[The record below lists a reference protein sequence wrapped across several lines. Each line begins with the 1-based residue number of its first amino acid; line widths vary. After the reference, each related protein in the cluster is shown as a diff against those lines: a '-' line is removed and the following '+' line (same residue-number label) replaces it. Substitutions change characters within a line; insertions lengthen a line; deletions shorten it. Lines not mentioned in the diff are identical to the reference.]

1 MKAPRH
7 PAELHDLK
15 CNAVIRSQTCQRRV
29 CHCGYD
35 LSNQKRHGQRA
46 LQRRSGVLQYLRL
59 TLIAERL
66 ICLTSAYAVIDQR
79 ENYMT
84 YALEGVMV
92 LDLSRV
98 LAGPYCAMMLAD
110 MGADVLKI
118 EEPEGGDESRTWPP
132 FMAGEASGYLSMNR
146 NKRNLTLN
154 LKTPEA
160 QNILKKLVARADV
173 LIENF
178 RTGTMEAFGLGYDVL
193 QTINPRLIYCAV
205 SVFGRSGPYKD
216 KAGYEALMQ
225 AFSGVM
231 SITGEPDGP
240 PLRCGVSIM
249 DLGTG
254 MMAAYGV
261 MNALFH
267 RERTGIGQK
276 VEVSLFET
284 ALSLMS
290 YHAVGYLLAGNV
302 PQRQGSGH
310 PMIVPYQ
317 VFPTHDGEIFI
328 VGSNQRLWTRLCQA
342 LHREDLLQ
350 DPRFGSNAERVKHRH
365 ILVPILQT
373 ETQKYPTTQ
382 LNEMLDKGGIPCA
395 PVNTLDKVLTD
406 PQTLAREMVVDV
418 PHPLIPDLKL
428 LGIPIK
434 LSDTPGDV
442 RLAPPIK
449 GQHTE
454 NVLTDLGYSEADIR
468 TLRGRQVI

>member
-1 MKAPRH
+1 M
-7 PAELHDLK
+7 
-15 CNAVIRSQTCQRRV
+15 
-29 CHCGYD
+29 
-35 LSNQKRHGQRA
+35 
-46 LQRRSGVLQYLRL
+46 
-59 TLIAERL
+59 
-66 ICLTSAYAVIDQR
+66 AYS
-79 ENYMT
+79 
-84 YALEGVMV
+84 LEGVMV

-98 LAGPYCAMMLAD
+98 LAGPFCGMLLGD

-132 FMAGEASGYLSMNR
+132 FVAGEASGYLSMNR
-146 NKRNLTLN
+146 NKRNMTLN

-160 QNILKKLVARADV
+160 QDILKRLVARADV

-178 RTGTMEAFGLGYDVL
+178 RTGTMESFGLGSDVL
-193 QTINPRLIYCAV
+193 QAINPRLIYCAV

-240 PLRCGVSIM
+240 PLRCGVSFL

-261 MNALFH
+261 MTALFH

-284 ALSLMS
+284 ALSFMS
-290 YHAVGYLLAGNV
+290 YHAVGYLLNGNV

-317 VFPTHDGEIFI
+317 VFQTQDGEMFI

-342 LHREDLLQ
+342 LRREDLLQ
-350 DPRFGSNAERVKHRH
+350 DPHFASNMERVNHRH
-365 ILVPILQT
+365 LLVPVLQG
-373 ETQKYPTTQ
+373 ETQKYPTRV
-382 LNEMLDKGGIPCA
+382 LNELLDQVGVPCA
-395 PVNTLDKVLTD
+395 PVNTLDHVLTD
-406 PQTLAREMVVDV
+406 PQTLARDMVVDI
-418 PHPLIPDLKL
+418 PHPLIPELKL
-428 LGIPIK
+428 LGLAIK
-434 LSDTPGDV
+434 LSASAGDV
-442 RLAPPIK
+442 RLPPPLK

-454 NVLTDLGYSEADIR
+454 EVLNDLGYNKADIR
-468 TLRGRQVI
+468 TFRQRQAI

>member
-1 MKAPRH
+1 
-7 PAELHDLK
+7 
-15 CNAVIRSQTCQRRV
+15 
-29 CHCGYD
+29 
-35 LSNQKRHGQRA
+35 
-46 LQRRSGVLQYLRL
+46 
-59 TLIAERL
+59 
-66 ICLTSAYAVIDQR
+66 
-79 ENYMT
+79 MT
-84 YALEGVMV
+84 YALDGVKV

-98 LAGPYCAMMLAD
+98 LAGPFCGMLLGD

-146 NKRNLTLN
+146 NKRNMTLN
-154 LKTPEA
+154 LKTSEA
-160 QNILKKLVARADV
+160 QDILKKLVARADV

-178 RTGTMEAFGLGYDVL
+178 RTGTMESFRLGYDVL
-193 QTINPRLIYCAV
+193 QPINPRLIYCAV

-240 PLRCGVSIM
+240 ALRCGVSFL

-267 RERTGIGQK
+267 RERTGQGQK

-290 YHAVGYLLAGNV
+290 YHAVGYLLEGHV

-317 VFPTHDGEIFI
+317 VFQTQDGEIFI
-328 VGSNQRLWTRLCQA
+328 VGSNQRLWIRLCQM
-342 LHREDLLQ
+342 LGREDLLQ
-350 DPRFGSNAERVKHRH
+350 DPRFASNKERVKHRH
-365 ILVPILQT
+365 ILVPILQG
-373 ETQKYPTTQ
+373 ETQKFPTTV
-382 LNEMLDKGGIPCA
+382 LNELLDKASVPCA
-395 PVNTLDKVLTD
+395 PVNTLDNVLTD
-406 PQTLAREMVVDV
+406 PQTQAREMIVDI
-418 PHPLIPDLKL
+418 PHPLIPDLRL
-428 LGIPIK
+428 LGLPIK
-434 LSDTPGDV
+434 LSKTPGDV
-442 RLAPPIK
+442 RLPPPLK

-454 NVLTDLGYSEADIR
+454 EVLIGMGYSLADINAFR
-468 TLRGRQVI
+468 ARQVV

>member
-1 MKAPRH
+1 M
-7 PAELHDLK
+7 
-15 CNAVIRSQTCQRRV
+15 
-29 CHCGYD
+29 
-35 LSNQKRHGQRA
+35 
-46 LQRRSGVLQYLRL
+46 
-59 TLIAERL
+59 
-66 ICLTSAYAVIDQR
+66 AYS
-79 ENYMT
+79 
-84 YALEGVMV
+84 LEGVTV

-98 LAGPYCAMMLAD
+98 LAGPFCGMMLAD

-132 FMAGEASGYLSMNR
+132 FVAGEASGYLSMNR
-146 NKRNLTLN
+146 NKRNMTLN
-154 LKTPEA
+154 LKTSEA
-160 QNILKKLVARADV
+160 QDILKKLVARADV

-193 QTINPRLIYCAV
+193 QAINPRLIYCAV
-205 SVFGRSGPYKD
+205 SVFGRSGPYKH

-240 PLRCGVSIM
+240 PLRCGVSFL

-267 RERTGIGQK
+267 RERAGTGQK

-290 YHAVGYLLAGNV
+290 YHAVGYLLEGNV

-317 VFPTHDGEIFI
+317 VFRTQDGEMFI

-342 LHREDLLQ
+342 LRREDLLQ
-350 DPRFGSNAERVKHRH
+350 DPRFASNMERVKHRH
-365 ILVPILQT
+365 LLVPVLQG
-373 ETQKYPTTQ
+373 EIQKYPTRQ
-382 LNEMLDKGGIPCA
+382 LNEMLDEAGVPCA
-395 PVNTLDKVLTD
+395 PVNTLDNVLTD
-406 PQTLAREMVVDV
+406 PQTLVRDMVVDI

-428 LGIPIK
+428 LGLPVK
-434 LSDTPGDV
+434 LSASPGDV
-442 RLAPPIK
+442 RLPPPLK

-454 NVLTDLGYSEADIR
+454 EVLIDLGYSAADITAFR
-468 TLRGRQVI
+468 ERQVI

>member
-1 MKAPRH
+1 M
-7 PAELHDLK
+7 
-15 CNAVIRSQTCQRRV
+15 
-29 CHCGYD
+29 
-35 LSNQKRHGQRA
+35 
-46 LQRRSGVLQYLRL
+46 
-59 TLIAERL
+59 
-66 ICLTSAYAVIDQR
+66 AYS
-79 ENYMT
+79 
-84 YALEGVMV
+84 LEGVTV

-98 LAGPYCAMMLAD
+98 LAGPFCGMMLAD

-132 FMAGEASGYLSMNR
+132 FVAGEASGYLSMNR
-146 NKRNLTLN
+146 NKRNMTLN
-154 LKTPEA
+154 LKTSEA
-160 QNILKKLVARADV
+160 QDILKKLVARADV

-193 QTINPRLIYCAV
+193 QAINPRLIYCAV
-205 SVFGRSGPYKD
+205 SVFGRSGPYKH

-240 PLRCGVSIM
+240 PLRCGVSFL

-267 RERTGIGQK
+267 RERAGAGQK
-276 VEVSLFET
+276 VEASLFET

-290 YHAVGYLLAGNV
+290 YHAVGYLLEGNV

-317 VFPTHDGEIFI
+317 VFRTQDGEMFI

-342 LHREDLLQ
+342 LRREDLLQ
-350 DPRFGSNAERVKHRH
+350 DPRFASNMERVKHRH
-365 ILVPILQT
+365 LLVPVLQG
-373 ETQKYPTTQ
+373 EIQKYPTRE
-382 LNEMLDKGGIPCA
+382 LNEMLDEAGVPCA
-395 PVNTLDKVLTD
+395 PVNTLDNVLTD
-406 PQTLAREMVVDV
+406 PQTLVRDMIVDI

-428 LGIPIK
+428 LGLPVK
-434 LSDTPGDV
+434 LSASPGDV
-442 RLAPPIK
+442 RLPPPLK

-454 NVLTDLGYSEADIR
+454 EVLTDLGYSAADIR
-468 TLRGRQVI
+468 AFRERQVI

>member
-1 MKAPRH
+1 MASS
-7 PAELHDLK
+7 LD
-15 CNAVIRSQTCQRRV
+15 
-29 CHCGYD
+29 
-35 LSNQKRHGQRA
+35 
-46 LQRRSGVLQYLRL
+46 
-59 TLIAERL
+59 
-66 ICLTSAYAVIDQR
+66 
-79 ENYMT
+79 
-84 YALEGVMV
+84 GVMV

-132 FMAGEASGYLSMNR
+132 FAAGEASGYLSMNR

-160 QNILKKLVARADV
+160 QEILKKLVAQADI

-178 RTGTMEAFGLGYDVL
+178 RTGTMESFGLGYDVL
-193 QTINPRLIYCAV
+193 RTINPRLIYCGV

-240 PLRCGVSIM
+240 PLRCGISLM

-254 MMAAYGV
+254 IMAAYGV

-267 RERTGIGQK
+267 RERTGTGQK

-290 YHAVGYLLAGNV
+290 YHAVGYLLNGHV

-317 VFPTHDGEIFI
+317 VFPTQDGEIFI

-342 LHREDLLQ
+342 LCREDLLQ
-350 DPRFGSNAERVKHRH
+350 DPRFHSNAERVAHREV
-365 ILVPILQT
+365 LVPLLQA
-373 ETQKYPTTQ
+373 ETRKYHTAE
-382 LNEMLDKGGIPCA
+382 LHAMLDKADIPCA
-395 PVNTLDKVLTD
+395 PVNTLDQVLTD
-406 PQTLAREMVVDV
+406 PQTLAREMIVDV

-428 LGIPIK
+428 LGVPIK
-434 LSDTPGDV
+434 LSDTPGEV
-442 RLAPPIK
+442 RLPPPIK
-449 GQHTE
+449 SQHTGE
-454 NVLTDLGYSEADIR
+454 VLTDLGYSETAIKI
-468 TLRGRQVI
+468 LRERHVI

>member
-1 MKAPRH
+1 MASS
-7 PAELHDLK
+7 LD
-15 CNAVIRSQTCQRRV
+15 
-29 CHCGYD
+29 
-35 LSNQKRHGQRA
+35 
-46 LQRRSGVLQYLRL
+46 
-59 TLIAERL
+59 
-66 ICLTSAYAVIDQR
+66 
-79 ENYMT
+79 
-84 YALEGVMV
+84 GVMV

-132 FMAGEASGYLSMNR
+132 FAAGEASGYLSMNR

-160 QNILKKLVARADV
+160 QEILKKLVAQADV

-178 RTGTMEAFGLGYDVL
+178 RTGTMESFGLGYDVL
-193 QTINPRLIYCAV
+193 RTINPRLIYCGV

-240 PLRCGVSIM
+240 PLRCGVSLM

-267 RERTGIGQK
+267 RERTGTGQK

-290 YHAVGYLLAGNV
+290 YHAVGYLLNGHV

-317 VFPTHDGEIFI
+317 VFPTQDGEIFI

-342 LHREDLLQ
+342 LGRDDLLQ
-350 DPRFGSNAERVKHRH
+350 DPRFRSNAERVAHREV
-365 ILVPILQT
+365 LVPLLQV
-373 ETQKYPTTQ
+373 ETRKYRTAE
-382 LNEMLDKGGIPCA
+382 LHEMLDKADIPCA

-406 PQTLAREMVVDV
+406 PQTLAREMIVDV

-428 LGIPIK
+428 LGVPIK
-434 LSDTPGDV
+434 LSDTPGEV
-442 RLAPPIK
+442 RLPPPLK
-449 GQHTE
+449 SQHTE
-454 NVLTDLGYSEADIR
+454 EVLTDLGYSGADIK
-468 TLRGRQVI
+468 TLRERQVI

>member
-1 MKAPRH
+1 MTSDCATT
-7 PAELHDLK
+7 D
-15 CNAVIRSQTCQRRV
+15 RR
-29 CHCGYD
+29 
-35 LSNQKRHGQRA
+35 
-46 LQRRSGVLQYLRL
+46 
-59 TLIAERL
+59 E
-66 ICLTSAYAVIDQR
+66 IC
-79 ENYMT
+79 MT
-84 YALEGVMV
+84 YALDGVKV

-98 LAGPYCAMMLAD
+98 LAGPFCGMMLGD

-132 FMAGEASGYLSMNR
+132 FVAGEASGYLSMNR
-146 NKRNLTLN
+146 NKRNMTLN

-160 QNILKKLVARADV
+160 QHILKKLVARTDV

-178 RTGTMEAFGLGYDVL
+178 RTGTMESFGLGYDVL
-193 QTINPRLIYCAV
+193 QPINPRLIYCAV

-240 PLRCGVSIM
+240 PLRCGVSFL

-267 RERTGIGQK
+267 RERTGQGQK
-276 VEVSLFET
+276 LEVSLFET

-290 YHAVGYLLAGNV
+290 YHAVGYLLEGHV

-317 VFPTHDGEIFI
+317 VFQTQDGEIFI
-328 VGSNQRLWTRLCQA
+328 VGSNQRLWIRLCQA
-342 LHREDLLQ
+342 LSREDLLQ
-350 DPRFGSNAERVKHRH
+350 DPRFDSNKERVKHRH
-365 ILVPILQT
+365 VLVPILQG
-373 ETQKYPTTQ
+373 ETQKFPTAV
-382 LNEMLDKGGIPCA
+382 LNEMLDKAGVPCA
-395 PVNTLDKVLTD
+395 PVNALDNVLTD
-406 PQTLAREMVVDV
+406 PQTRAREMIVNI
-418 PHPLIPDLKL
+418 PHPLIPDLRL
-428 LGIPIK
+428 LGLPIK
-434 LSDTPGDV
+434 LSETPGDV
-442 RLAPPIK
+442 RMPPPLK

-454 NVLTDLGYSEADIR
+454 GVLIDLGYSTADINAFR
-468 TLRGRQVI
+468 ARQVI

>member
-1 MKAPRH
+1 M
-7 PAELHDLK
+7 
-15 CNAVIRSQTCQRRV
+15 
-29 CHCGYD
+29 Y
-35 LSNQKRHGQRA
+35 A
-46 LQRRSGVLQYLRL
+46 LQ
-59 TLIAERL
+59 
-66 ICLTSAYAVIDQR
+66 D
-79 ENYMT
+79 
-84 YALEGVMV
+84 VMV

-98 LAGPYCAMMLAD
+98 LAGPFCGMMLAD

-132 FMAGEASGYLSMNR
+132 FIAGEASGYLSMNR

-154 LKTPEA
+154 LKTPEG
-160 QNILKKLVARADV
+160 QDILKQLVARADV

-178 RTGTMEAFGLGYDVL
+178 RTGTMESFGLGYDVL
-193 QTINPRLIYCAV
+193 QAINPRLVYCAV

-231 SITGEPDGP
+231 SITGDPAGP
-240 PLRCGVSIM
+240 PLRCGVSFL
-249 DLGTG
+249 DLSTG

-267 RERTGIGQK
+267 RERTGMGQK

-290 YHAVGYLLAGNV
+290 YHAVGYLLNGHV

-317 VFPTHDGEIFI
+317 VFPTQDGEIFI
-328 VGSNQRLWTRLCQA
+328 VGSNQRLWMRLCEV
-342 LHREDLLQ
+342 LCLVDLQQ
-350 DPRFGSNAERVKHRH
+350 DQRFGSNAERVKHRD
-365 ILVPILQT
+365 ILIPLLQD
-373 ETQKYPTTQ
+373 ETRKYPTGV
-382 LNEMLDKGGIPCA
+382 LHEMLDKVGVPCA
-395 PVNTLDKVLTD
+395 PVNTLDHVLND
-406 PQTLAREMVVDV
+406 PQTLARDMIVDI

-428 LGIPIK
+428 LGLPIK

-442 RLAPPIK
+442 RLPPPFK

-454 NVLTDLGYSEADIR
+454 KVLNDLGYCEAEIE
-468 TLRGRQVI
+468 TLRARQVI

>member
-1 MKAPRH
+1 MASS
-7 PAELHDLK
+7 LD
-15 CNAVIRSQTCQRRV
+15 
-29 CHCGYD
+29 
-35 LSNQKRHGQRA
+35 
-46 LQRRSGVLQYLRL
+46 
-59 TLIAERL
+59 
-66 ICLTSAYAVIDQR
+66 
-79 ENYMT
+79 
-84 YALEGVMV
+84 GVMV

-132 FMAGEASGYLSMNR
+132 FAAGEASGYLSMNR

-160 QNILKKLVARADV
+160 QEILKKLVAQADV

-178 RTGTMEAFGLGYDVL
+178 RTGTMESFGLGYDVL
-193 QTINPRLIYCAV
+193 RTINPRLIYCGV

-240 PLRCGVSIM
+240 PLRCGISLM

-267 RERTGIGQK
+267 RERTGSGQK

-290 YHAVGYLLAGNV
+290 YHAVGYLLNGHV

-317 VFPTHDGEIFI
+317 VFPTQDGEIFI

-342 LHREDLLQ
+342 LCRDDLLQ
-350 DPRFGSNAERVKHRH
+350 DPRFHSNAERVAHREV
-365 ILVPILQT
+365 LVPLLQV
-373 ETQKYPTTQ
+373 ETRKYRTAA
-382 LNEMLDKGGIPCA
+382 LHEMLDKADIPCA

-406 PQTLAREMVVDV
+406 PQTLAREMIVDV

-428 LGIPIK
+428 LGVPIK
-434 LSDTPGDV
+434 LSDTPGEV
-442 RLAPPIK
+442 RLPPPLK
-449 GQHTE
+449 SQHTE
-454 NVLTDLGYSEADIR
+454 EVLTDLGYSGADIK
-468 TLRGRQVI
+468 TLRERQVI

>member
-1 MKAPRH
+1 M
-7 PAELHDLK
+7 
-15 CNAVIRSQTCQRRV
+15 
-29 CHCGYD
+29 
-35 LSNQKRHGQRA
+35 
-46 LQRRSGVLQYLRL
+46 
-59 TLIAERL
+59 
-66 ICLTSAYAVIDQR
+66 AYS
-79 ENYMT
+79 
-84 YALEGVMV
+84 LEGVTV

-98 LAGPYCAMMLAD
+98 LAGPFCGMMLAD

-132 FMAGEASGYLSMNR
+132 FVAGEASGYLSMNR
-146 NKRNLTLN
+146 NKRNMTLN
-154 LKTPEA
+154 LKTSEA
-160 QNILKKLVARADV
+160 QDILKKLVARADV

-193 QTINPRLIYCAV
+193 QAINPRLIYCAV
-205 SVFGRSGPYKD
+205 SVFGRSGPYKH

-240 PLRCGVSIM
+240 PLRCGVSFL

-267 RERTGIGQK
+267 RERAGTGQK

-290 YHAVGYLLAGNV
+290 YHAVGYLLEGNV

-317 VFPTHDGEIFI
+317 VFRTQDGEMFI

-342 LHREDLLQ
+342 LRREDLLQ
-350 DPRFGSNAERVKHRH
+350 DPRFASNMERVKHRH
-365 ILVPILQT
+365 LLVPVLQG
-373 ETQKYPTTQ
+373 EIQKYPTRQ
-382 LNEMLDKGGIPCA
+382 LNELLDEAGVPCA
-395 PVNTLDKVLTD
+395 PVNTLDNVLTD
-406 PQTLAREMVVDV
+406 PQTLVRDMVVDI

-428 LGIPIK
+428 LGLPVK
-434 LSDTPGDV
+434 LSASPGDV
-442 RLAPPIK
+442 RLPPPLK

-454 NVLTDLGYSEADIR
+454 EVLIDLGYSAADITAFR
-468 TLRGRQVI
+468 ERQVI

>member
-1 MKAPRH
+1 
-7 PAELHDLK
+7 
-15 CNAVIRSQTCQRRV
+15 
-29 CHCGYD
+29 
-35 LSNQKRHGQRA
+35 
-46 LQRRSGVLQYLRL
+46 
-59 TLIAERL
+59 
-66 ICLTSAYAVIDQR
+66 
-79 ENYMT
+79 MT
-84 YALEGVMV
+84 YALEGVRV

-98 LAGPYCAMMLAD
+98 LAGPFCGMMLAD

-132 FMAGEASGYLSMNR
+132 FVAGEASGYLSMNR
-146 NKRNLTLN
+146 NKRNMTLN

-160 QNILKKLVARADV
+160 QDILQQLVARADI

-193 QTINPRLIYCAV
+193 QAINPRLIYCAV

-231 SITGEPDGP
+231 SITGDPAGP
-240 PLRCGVSIM
+240 PLRCGVSFL
-249 DLGTG
+249 DLSTG

-267 RERTGIGQK
+267 RERTGTGQR

-290 YHAVGYLLAGNV
+290 YHAVGYLLDGHV
-302 PQRQGSGH
+302 PRRQGSGH

-317 VFPTHDGEIFI
+317 VFPTRDGEMFI

-342 LHREDLLQ
+342 LLRADLLQ
-350 DPRFGSNAERVKHRH
+350 DQRFGSNMERVKHRD
-365 ILVPILQT
+365 ILIPLLQD
-373 ETQKYPTTQ
+373 ETQKYPTKL
-382 LNEMLDKGGIPCA
+382 LNEMLDKAGVPCA
-395 PVNTLDKVLTD
+395 PVNTLDNVLSD
-406 PQTLAREMVVDV
+406 PQTLARDMIVDI

-428 LGIPIK
+428 LGLPIK
-434 LSDTPGDV
+434 LSATPGDV
-442 RLAPPIK
+442 RIPPPLK

-454 NVLTDLGYSEADIR
+454 NVLIDLGYREADIDAFR
-468 TLRGRQVI
+468 KRQVI

>member
-1 MKAPRH
+1 
-7 PAELHDLK
+7 
-15 CNAVIRSQTCQRRV
+15 
-29 CHCGYD
+29 
-35 LSNQKRHGQRA
+35 
-46 LQRRSGVLQYLRL
+46 
-59 TLIAERL
+59 
-66 ICLTSAYAVIDQR
+66 
-79 ENYMT
+79 MT

-98 LAGPYCAMMLAD
+98 LAGPFCGMMLAD

-132 FMAGEASGYLSMNR
+132 FVAGEASGYLSMNR
-146 NKRNLTLN
+146 NKRNMTLN
-154 LKTPEA
+154 LKA
-160 QNILKKLVARADV
+160 SAGQDILKQLTARADV

-178 RTGTMEAFGLGYDVL
+178 RTGTMETFGLGYDVL
-193 QTINPRLIYCAV
+193 QAINPRLIYCAV

-240 PLRCGVSIM
+240 PLRCGVSFL

-267 RERTGIGQK
+267 RERTGTGQK

-290 YHAVGYLLAGNV
+290 YHAVGYLLEGNV

-317 VFPTHDGEIFI
+317 VFRTQNGEMFI

-342 LHREDLLQ
+342 LRRDDLLQ
-350 DPRFGSNAERVKHRH
+350 DPRFASNTARVNHRH
-365 ILVPILQT
+365 LLVPVLQG
-373 ETQKYPTTQ
+373 ETQKYPTRE
-382 LNEMLDKGGIPCA
+382 LNAMLDKAGVPCA
-395 PVNTLDKVLTD
+395 PVNTLDNVLTD
-406 PQTLAREMVVDV
+406 PQTLARDMVVDI

-428 LGIPIK
+428 LGLPVK
-434 LSDTPGDV
+434 LSASPGDV
-442 RLAPPIK
+442 RLPPPLK

-454 NVLTDLGYSEADIR
+454 EVLIDLGYSAIDIEA
-468 TLRGRQVI
+468 LRERQVI

>member
-1 MKAPRH
+1 M
-7 PAELHDLK
+7 
-15 CNAVIRSQTCQRRV
+15 
-29 CHCGYD
+29 
-35 LSNQKRHGQRA
+35 
-46 LQRRSGVLQYLRL
+46 
-59 TLIAERL
+59 
-66 ICLTSAYAVIDQR
+66 AYSLDD
-79 ENYMT
+79 
-84 YALEGVMV
+84 VMV

-98 LAGPYCAMMLAD
+98 LAGPYCGMMLAD

-132 FMAGEASGYLSMNR
+132 FAAGEASGYLAMNR

-154 LKTPEA
+154 LKTPAA
-160 QNILKKLVARADV
+160 QEILKKLAVRADV

-178 RTGTMEAFGLGYDVL
+178 RTGTMESFGVGYDVL
-193 QTINPRLIYCAV
+193 QTLNPRLIYCAV

-231 SITGEPDGP
+231 SITGDPDGP
-240 PLRCGVSIM
+240 PLRCGVSFL

-267 RERTGIGQK
+267 RQRTGAGQK

-284 ALSLMS
+284 ALSLLS
-290 YHAVGYLLAGNV
+290 YHAVGYLLEGNV

-317 VFPTHDGEIFI
+317 VFRTQDGEMFI

-342 LHREDLLQ
+342 LRRADLLQ
-350 DPRFGSNAERVKHRH
+350 DPRFSSNMERVRHRH
-365 ILVPILQT
+365 ILVPILQG
-373 ETQKYPTTQ
+373 EIQRYPTAE
-382 LNEMLDKGGIPCA
+382 LHEMLDKAGIPCA
-395 PVNTLDKVLTD
+395 PVNTLDKVLMD
-406 PQTLAREMVVDV
+406 PQTLAREMIIDI
-418 PHPLIPDLKL
+418 PHPLIADLKL

-442 RLAPPIK
+442 RLPPPLK

-454 NVLTDLGYSEADIR
+454 DVLSELGYSAAEITAFR
-468 TLRGRQVI
+468 ERQVI

>member
-1 MKAPRH
+1 MASS
-7 PAELHDLK
+7 LD
-15 CNAVIRSQTCQRRV
+15 
-29 CHCGYD
+29 
-35 LSNQKRHGQRA
+35 
-46 LQRRSGVLQYLRL
+46 
-59 TLIAERL
+59 
-66 ICLTSAYAVIDQR
+66 
-79 ENYMT
+79 
-84 YALEGVMV
+84 GVMV

-132 FMAGEASGYLSMNR
+132 FAAGEASGYLSMNR

-160 QNILKKLVARADV
+160 QEILKKLVAQADV

-178 RTGTMEAFGLGYDVL
+178 RTGTMESFGLAYDVL
-193 QTINPRLIYCAV
+193 RTINPRLIYCGV

-240 PLRCGVSIM
+240 PLRCGISLM

-267 RERTGIGQK
+267 RERTGQGQK

-290 YHAVGYLLAGNV
+290 YHAVGYLLNGHV

-317 VFPTHDGEIFI
+317 VFPTQDGEIFI

-342 LHREDLLQ
+342 LGRDDLLQ
-350 DPRFGSNAERVKHRH
+350 DPRFRSNAERVAHREV
-365 ILVPILQT
+365 LVPLLQV
-373 ETQKYPTTQ
+373 ETRKYRTAE
-382 LNEMLDKGGIPCA
+382 LHEMLDKADIPCA

-406 PQTLAREMVVDV
+406 PQTLAREMIVDV

-428 LGIPIK
+428 LGVPIK
-434 LSDTPGDV
+434 LSDTPGEV
-442 RLAPPIK
+442 RLPPPLK
-449 GQHTE
+449 SQHTE
-454 NVLTDLGYSEADIR
+454 EVLADLGYSGADIK
-468 TLRGRQVI
+468 TLRERQVI

>member
-1 MKAPRH
+1 M
-7 PAELHDLK
+7 
-15 CNAVIRSQTCQRRV
+15 
-29 CHCGYD
+29 
-35 LSNQKRHGQRA
+35 
-46 LQRRSGVLQYLRL
+46 
-59 TLIAERL
+59 
-66 ICLTSAYAVIDQR
+66 AYALD
-79 ENYMT
+79 
-84 YALEGVMV
+84 GVMV

-98 LAGPYCAMMLAD
+98 LAGPFCGMMLAD

-146 NKRNLTLN
+146 NKRNMTLN
-154 LKTPEA
+154 LKTLEA
-160 QNILKKLVARADV
+160 QDILKQLVARADV

-178 RTGTMEAFGLGYDVL
+178 RSGTMEAFGLGYEVL
-193 QTINPRLIYCAV
+193 QPINPRLIYCAV

-216 KAGYEALMQ
+216 RAGYEALMQ

-231 SITGEPDGP
+231 SLTGEPDGP
-240 PLRCGVSIM
+240 PLRCGVSFL

-254 MMAAYGV
+254 MMAAYAV

-267 RERTGIGQK
+267 RERTGQGQR

-290 YHAVGYLLAGNV
+290 YHAVGYLLTGNV

-317 VFPTHDGEIFI
+317 VFPTQDGEIFI

-342 LHREDLLQ
+342 LRREDLLR
-350 DPRFGSNAERVKHRH
+350 DPRFASNTERVNHRH
-365 ILVPILQT
+365 VLVPILQG
-373 ETQKYPTTQ
+373 ETLKYPTAA
-382 LNEMLDKGGIPCA
+382 LRERLESAGVPCA
-395 PVNTLDKVLTD
+395 PVNTLDQVLTD
-406 PQTLAREMVVDV
+406 QQTRAREMIVDI
-418 PHPLIPDLKL
+418 PHPFIPDLRL
-428 LGIPIK
+428 LGLPIK

-442 RLAPPIK
+442 RMPPPLK

-454 NVLTDLGYSEADIR
+454 EVLIDLGYNTADMAAFR
-468 TLRGRQVI
+468 ARRVI